1 MSEELKLLLSIL
13 DIKLKS
19 NKVYDMFICDFV
31 RVYKLE
37 FGNDFTYI
45 TKEDYEKL
53 KSLGIKSF
61 EYDD

>member
-1 MSEELKLLLSIL
+1 MKEELQLLISLL

-31 RVYKLE
+31 RVYKIE
-37 FGNDFTYI
+37 FGETFSYI

-53 KSLGIKSF
+53 KKLGIKCY